1 MVTSVL
7 RVGVLQAEKS
17 GPPLVTARRDAGASL
32 DSRYAR
38 AGPAEQPFPAG
49 VPLVGILR
57 SDELASPDQIRV
69 TASSRRDN
77 TFLLAVERRR
87 YTGSLAANVVT
98 VAFVEM
104 EMGDLEPNDYEFAAE
119 VTSLEFDRFEHPESA
134 GNPSLMRHRVD
145 FQVR

>member
-7 RVGVLQAEKS
+7 RVGALQAAKS
-17 GPPLVTARRDAGASL
+17 GPPLVIARRDADASP
-32 DSRYAR
+32 DARYVH

-77 TFLLAVERRR
+77 SFLLAVERRR

-104 EMGDLEPNDYEFAAE
+104 EIGALEPSDYELAAE
-119 VTSLEFDRFEHPESA
+119 VTTLEFDRFEHPESA
-134 GNPSLMRHRVD
+134 GNPSLRRHRVD